1 MINHHDTISIE
12 EDLPAD
18 EHSDIYDPET
28 IKIDG
33 LSSGE
38 IKSFA
43 DYENHQNQADDK
55 SSNDLG
61 IIHK

>member
-1 MINHHDTISIE
+1 M
-12 EDLPAD
+12 PRD

-33 LSSGE
+33 LMSGR

-43 DYENHQNQADDK
+43 DYENHQNQADNK

-61 IIHK
+61 IVHK